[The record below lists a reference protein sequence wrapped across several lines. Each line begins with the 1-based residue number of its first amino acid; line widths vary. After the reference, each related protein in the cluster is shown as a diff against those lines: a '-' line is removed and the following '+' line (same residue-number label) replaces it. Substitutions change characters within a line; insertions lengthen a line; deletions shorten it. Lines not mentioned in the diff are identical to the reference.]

1 MRPING
7 LMQAFAVVIGFLV
20 IEHTIVASSPL
31 ALGIITA
38 VLLTGASMVAND
50 YWDRAVDAVNI
61 PTRPIPSGRITP
73 RQAVIFAGILSILA
87 LIAAFRT
94 NVACFVIGLTS
105 LTTALVYGWK
115 GKDTGLPGNLMVSSC
130 VAIPFIYG
138 GAIPRGLTTSLSELG
153 VVGAFASMAFLAN
166 TGREITKG
174 IPDIVG
180 DQLRKTRTIA
190 IQYGART
197 AANISA
203 IFYLVPI
210 IISLI
215 VWLVGSLSEYYL
227 PMVILADIGFLWS
240 ALSLTQNYSGT
251 NAKRIKN
258 RVLLSMLLG
267 LIAFVIGGINHVSIV
282 FDSPGYEGLSPP

>member
-1 MRPING
+1 VTSGRVLAYIQIMRPING

-267 LIAFVIGGINHVSIV
+267 LIAFVIGGI
-282 FDSPGYEGLSPP
+282 